1 MDFRATCQSFPAIFY
16 HSSLPTASRK
26 PFLIGFAFYNSL
38 TENPKMDLLTHLAQQ
53 PAPAPGGGLTPIL
66 FFILLFAGMWFLII
80 APQRKRQKQQ
90 EAMIKALQTGDKV
103 LTSGG
108 VYGEITN
115 VKDDRITVK
124 IADGVKVEMAR
135 AYVANKVQD
144 PS

>member
-1 MDFRATCQSFPAIFY
+1 MF
-16 HSSLPTASRK
+16 
-26 PFLIGFAFYNSL
+26 
-38 TENPKMDLLTHLAQQ
+38 
-53 PAPAPGGGLTPIL
+53 PIL

-115 VKDDRITVK
+115 VKDDRLTVK
-124 IADGVKVEMAR
+124 IAENVKVEVAR
-135 AYVANKVQD
+135 PFVANKVED
-144 PS
+144 AS

>member
-1 MDFRATCQSFPAIFY
+1 
-16 HSSLPTASRK
+16 
-26 PFLIGFAFYNSL
+26 
-38 TENPKMDLLTHLAQQ
+38 MDLLIHLALQQ
-53 PAPAPGGGLTPIL
+53 TAPAPGGGLTPIL

-108 VYGEITN
+108 VFGEITN
-115 VKDDRITVK
+115 VKDDRLTVK
-124 IADGVKVEMAR
+124 IADGVKVEVAR
-135 AYVANKVQD
+135 SFVANKVQD